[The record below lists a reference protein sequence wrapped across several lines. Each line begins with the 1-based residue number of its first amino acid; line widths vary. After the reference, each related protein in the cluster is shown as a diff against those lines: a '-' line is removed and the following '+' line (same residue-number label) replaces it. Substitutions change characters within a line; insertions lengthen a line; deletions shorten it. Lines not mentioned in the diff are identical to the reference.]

1 MSSVR
6 RNEPPKSSK
15 ISLAI
20 TEFYRATKEFNAFL
34 FETPKSPRCPPKV
47 DNVDFLLNFM
57 YFVDIV
63 SLLINNI

>member
-20 TEFYRATKEFNAFL
+20 TEFYRATKEFNAFQT
-34 FETPKSPRCPPKV
+34 ETPKSPRCPPEI
-47 DNVDFLLNFM
+47 DNVDFYL
-57 YFVDIV
+57 IPCI
-63 SLLINNI
+63 LLILYLY

>member
-20 TEFYRATKEFNAFL
+20 TEFYRATKEFNAFQT
-34 FETPKSPRCPPKV
+34 ETPKSPMCPPKV
-47 DNVDFLLNFM
+47 DNVHFYLNS
-57 YFVDIV
+57 YVLYI
-63 SLLINNI
+63 LYLY